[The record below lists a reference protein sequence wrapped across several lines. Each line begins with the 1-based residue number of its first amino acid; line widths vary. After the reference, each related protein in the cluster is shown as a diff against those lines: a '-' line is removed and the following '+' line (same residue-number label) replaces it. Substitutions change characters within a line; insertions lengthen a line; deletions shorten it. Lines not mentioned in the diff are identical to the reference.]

1 MPKILN
7 LFDEN
12 ENFLARAPFSIY
24 AEDKSSGEIPLKGVG
39 AGLAEKLVHPQFFPF
54 GHGPEERSEVF
65 SIRSSRRGD
74 SSRLSP
80 EEISTSC
87 CQAKHPGPRPWLGD
101 ADQKLV
107 KGRKRIA

>member
-65 SIRSSRRGD
+65 SI
-74 SSRLSP
+74 
-80 EEISTSC
+80 

-101 ADQKLV
+101 ADRKLV